1 MPEHIRA
8 LIVVLLVGSVVWL
21 FVRPAI
27 VQIISPETFGR
38 WRALWYITTLAWFLS
53 HSFWIYVCIV
63 TLVLMV
69 VGRREN
75 HLFGLY
81 LLLVLAAPASGAPI
95 PGLGIIDHI
104 FMLDHYRLLALVL
117 LLPCARRLAQRSST
131 VSYFRSPVD
140 WMVMGYLLLN
150 TALAFR
156 GGNVTNDA
164 RSALMLWID
173 IFLPYYVASR
183 SIQSIE
189 DFRHA
194 LVGLALGGVLLSMIA
209 AVEVVRGWKLYEA
222 ASAALGLH
230 TYGAYKTRGS
240 FIRPSGTVIDSIALG
255 YVIVVS
261 IGGYLYLQ
269 RLIKGNVKR
278 WLGWSAL
285 TIGLFASLSRG
296 PWVGALLLVGIYT
309 LMSPRPVKRIFLI
322 GTLASCMALALSMTP
337 AGKDIARLLPFLG
350 NEEQGNVDYRAD
362 LLTVSIPV
370 IERNLLLGAHD
381 YIHAPEL
388 EVMRQGEGIIDI
400 VNSYLGVTLQAGV
413 IGLSLFTGIFI
424 FTLLVLRRGMYW
436 ARQTG
441 DEDRLVLGR
450 ALLASVLSIMFI
462 IFTVSSISV
471 VPTIYF
477 SFAGI
482 SCAYFLSQQ
491 QLNIKA
497 RSALAKKVLANSR

>member
-8 LIVVLLVGSVVWL
+8 LVVVLLVSSVVWL

-27 VQIISPETFGR
+27 VQIITPATFSR
-38 WRALWYITTLAWFLS
+38 WRTLWYITTLAWFLS
-53 HSFWIYVCIV
+53 HSFWIFVCIV
-63 TLVLMV
+63 TVVLLA
-69 VGRREN
+69 VGRHEK
-75 HLFGLY
+75 HVLGLY
-81 LLLVLAAPASGAPI
+81 LLLLLAAPATAAPI

-117 LLPCARRLAQRSST
+117 LLPCARRLSRRPST
-131 VSYFRSPVD
+131 VSFLRSPVD
-140 WMVMGYLLLN
+140 WLVLGYLLLN

-164 RSALMLWID
+164 RAALLLWID

-183 SIQSIE
+183 SLQNEE
-189 DFRHA
+189 DFRYA
-194 LVGLALGGVLLSMIA
+194 LTGLALGGVLLSMIA

-222 ASAALGLH
+222 ASGALGLH

-261 IGGYLYLQ
+261 IGAYLYLQ
-269 RLIKGNVKR
+269 RFIKGGMKR
-278 WLGWSAL
+278 WLGWTAL

-296 PWVGALLLVGIYT
+296 PWVGALLLLVMYLLI
-309 LMSPRPVKRIFLI
+309 SPRPLKRLFVGGIM
-322 GTLASCMALALSMTP
+322 ASCVMLALSTTS
-337 AGKDIARLLPFLG
+337 AGKDVIRLLPFLG

-370 IERNLLLGAHD
+370 IERNLLLGDHD
-381 YIHAPEL
+381 FIHAPEL

-413 IGLSLFTGIFI
+413 IGLTLFIGIFLA
-424 FTLLVLRRGMYW
+424 TLLAIRRGMRW
-436 ARQTG
+436 ARLADDQNQ
-441 DEDRLVLGR
+441 LVLGR
-450 ALLASVLSIMFI
+450 TMLASVLSIMFI

-477 SFAGI
+477 TFAGLA
-482 SCAYFLSQQ
+482 SAYFLSQQ
-491 QLNIKA
+491 QGYLKA
-497 RSALAKKVLANSR
+497 RFRPAQNGLANSS